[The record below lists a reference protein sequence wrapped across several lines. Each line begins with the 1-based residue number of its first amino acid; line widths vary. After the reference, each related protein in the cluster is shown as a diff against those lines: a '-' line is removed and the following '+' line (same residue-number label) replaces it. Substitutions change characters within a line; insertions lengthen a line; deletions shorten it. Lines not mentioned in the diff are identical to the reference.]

1 MGFSGFVLPAA
12 DTWVP
17 ELHTARQK
25 ILCPYPTYP
34 ITTPLQDLMALD
46 VIPDLVRAGVA
57 CLKIEG
63 RLKGPEYV
71 AVTTAAYRQA
81 CPILSDPNETL
92 VI

>member
-1 MGFSGFVLPAA
+1 
-12 DTWVP
+12 
-17 ELHTARQK
+17 
-25 ILCPYPTYP
+25 
-34 ITTPLQDLMALD
+34 MALD

-81 CPILSDPNETL
+81 WPIISDPNETL
-92 VI
+92 VICNNPFKNP

>member
-1 MGFSGFVLPAA
+1 
-12 DTWVP
+12 
-17 ELHTARQK
+17 
-25 ILCPYPTYP
+25 
-34 ITTPLQDLMALD
+34 MALD

-81 CPILSDPNETL
+81 RPKPQKLSDPRQNPI
-92 VI
+92 VWNNPK